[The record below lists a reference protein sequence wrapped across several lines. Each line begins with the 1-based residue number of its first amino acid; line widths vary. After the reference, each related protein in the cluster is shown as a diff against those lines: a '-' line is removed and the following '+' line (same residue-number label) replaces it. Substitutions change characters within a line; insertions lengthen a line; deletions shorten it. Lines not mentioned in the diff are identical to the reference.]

1 MDIPVFHDDQ
11 HGTAIVC
18 CAALLNALELQG
30 KKIEDIKMVI
40 NGAGSAGIACAK
52 MFLNFG
58 LKFDNLIMC
67 DTNGTITKR
76 RGEKTMNFIKYD
88 FRNTVTEADTL
99 EEACKGADVIIGLSR
114 KGAFT
119 KEIVESLAEKPI
131 IFAMANPD
139 PEILPEDAKA
149 IRDDIIIAT
158 GRSDY
163 PNQVNNV
170 MCFPFIFRAA
180 LDVRATEINEEMKS
194 AAVKALAQLV
204 KDSAQMHKSVGSSD
218 YEVKDLV
225 LSPDYIIPSPFDP
238 RLITEISIAV
248 AKAAMDSGVAKKP
261 IEDFNEYRRQ
271 LIKIQV
277 ANANLKSN

>member
-1 MDIPVFHDDQ
+1 MIL
-11 HGTAIVC
+11 TE
-18 CAALLNALELQG
+18 LLLREEE
-30 KKIEDIKMVI
+30 K
-40 NGAGSAGIACAK
+40 
-52 MFLNFG
+52 
-58 LKFDNLIMC
+58 
-67 DTNGTITKR
+67 
-76 RGEKTMNFIKYD
+76 KTMNFIKYD